1 MAAVPRLL
9 IVHHTPSPATAELL
23 DAVVRGAGHPDLAG
37 VDVVRRAALAA
48 TASDLLAAD
57 AVLLGTPANIGTLSG
72 ALKHFFDQVFYVC
85 ADDTRGLPYGLW
97 VHGGSD
103 TSGAVRAVESITGG
117 MGWTA
122 AAAPV
127 EVRGPVDAAAREA
140 CTELGAILAATIAPG

>member
-1 MAAVPRLL
+1 VARLL
-9 IVHHTPSPATAELL
+9 VVHHTPSPATAELL
-23 DAVVRGAGHPDLAG
+23 DAVVRGAQHPDVEG
-37 VDVVRRAALAA
+37 VEVVRRAALAA

-57 AVLLGTPANIGTLSG
+57 GVLLGTPANIGYMSG

-103 TSGAVRAVESITGG
+103 TTGAVRAVGSVAGG

-127 EVRGPVDAAAREA
+127 EVRGPVDGAAREA
-140 CTELGAILAATIAPG
+140 CEELGAVLAATVAQG